1 MILYSWRYPFPSQ
14 LVQFFGSKIPEKWYF
29 NTCHPLFM
37 VVLLS
42 HWNLHL
48 FVLHIWKGGIPPY
61 PSPQKKTQ
69 QIQPIQPI
77 HSTQGHEHATTA
89 ATGCCID
96 VLTSPP
102 SKKSRSPTKSRSP
115 AVVTFP
121 LGGTKKEEPFRVGSR
136 CDKMIPCWNL
146 TAKAPEK
153 LPGKKR
159 KAIFQP
165 HHFFKGSVKLRR
177 CMAWCFVTCT
187 IDCER
192 RWREHCCFLFPPW
205 TLGIKLGPCK
215 CVGLVCSHVAMLQ
228 LTSMEKALH
237 WSPNY
242 PFGGIKLD
250 AHVYSPKSSMSMK
263 INGWK
268 MYFLLK

>member
-115 AVVTFP
+115 AVVTFAIGRNQKRGALQSGKQMWQNDTLP
-121 LGGTKKEEPFRVGSR
+121 KFNSKSSWKVAGQKKES
-136 CDKMIPCWNL
+136 NL
-146 TAKAPEK
+146 PTSSF
-153 LPGKKR
+153 
-159 KAIFQP
+159 FQ
-165 HHFFKGSVKLRR
+165 
-177 CMAWCFVTCT
+177 
-187 IDCER
+187 
-192 RWREHCCFLFPPW
+192 
-205 TLGIKLGPCK
+205 
-215 CVGLVCSHVAMLQ
+215 GLC
-228 LTSMEKALH
+228 
-237 WSPNY
+237 
-242 PFGGIKLD
+242 
-250 AHVYSPKSSMSMK
+250 
-263 INGWK
+263 
-268 MYFLLK
+268 